1 VDGKAQPTTS
11 ELIIMIAGA
20 VMLVASFLKFAQVD
34 VNSASAW
41 GQYLFPIATLL
52 PLYGVIM
59 AAEIALTKFST
70 VKLPEKLLGFTWE
83 QVHLVLGLLAG
94 FMAIGWLITDIRG
107 KGIGYW
113 LEVLG
118 GIALAVGAVM
128 MQRERQTGAVG

>member
-1 VDGKAQPTTS
+1 MDGKAQPTTS

-70 VKLPEKLLGFTWE
+70 VKLPEKLVGFTWE

-94 FMAIGWLITDIRG
+94 LMAIGWLITDIRG

-118 GIALAVGAVM
+118 GIALAVGALM

>member
-70 VKLPEKLLGFTWE
+70 VKLPEKLVGFTWE

-118 GIALAVGAVM
+118 GIALAVGALM